1 MSTDIAVAIAQPPG
15 DGWVR
20 FPAARARRTGLRSS
34 LPGALRGTGKDED
47 LTGWAAATAR
57 ELPGPRA
64 DPSLASTYAVM
75 LAELAASGRQR
86 DLLLGYVWLPGT
98 TGPVAQIDV
107 SLLHAAGAR
116 AGLTV
121 DMLEKQFG
129 QPDPGAVEFEVS
141 QVQLAAGPALR
152 TRQVWQAGDSPSD
165 TALSVTY
172 ACRPPEI
179 SDAVMYTMYWTIADD
194 EPRLTE
200 IADSLAGTLRIT
212 G

>member
-1 MSTDIAVAIAQPPG
+1 MTTAVSAAIAQPPG

-20 FPAARARRTGLRSS
+20 FPAARPRHTGPLS
-34 LPGALRGTGKDED
+34 ALRGPGKDED
-47 LTGWAAATAR
+47 LTGWAAAAAR
-57 ELPGPRA
+57 GLPGPRA
-64 DPSLASTYAVM
+64 DPGLAGTYAVM
-75 LAELAASGRQR
+75 LAELAASGRER
-86 DLLLGYVWLPGT
+86 GLLLGYAWLPGA

-107 SLLHAAGAR
+107 SLLRAAR
-116 AGLTV
+116 ARTGLTV

-129 QPDPGAVEFEVS
+129 RPDPGTVEFEVS
-141 QVQLAAGPALR
+141 KVQLPAGPALR

-200 IADSLAGTLRIT
+200 IADALAATLRIT
-212 G
+212 S

>member
-1 MSTDIAVAIAQPPG
+1 MTADISVTIAQPPG

-20 FPAARARRTGLRSS
+20 FPAAKPRRTGL
-34 LPGALRGTGKDED
+34 LGVLRGPGKDED
-47 LTGWAAATAR
+47 LTGWADATAR

-64 DPSLASTYAVM
+64 DPSLTDTYAVM
-75 LAELAASGRQR
+75 LAELAASGRKR

-107 SLLHAAGAR
+107 SMLHASHAGT
-116 AGLTV
+116 GLTV
-121 DMLEKQFG
+121 DMLEKQFSH
-129 QPDPGAVEFEVS
+129 PDPGTVDFEIS

-152 TRQVWQAGDSPSD
+152 TRQVWQAGNSPSD

-200 IADSLAGTLRIT
+200 IADSLAATLRIT
-212 G
+212 